1 MEPGNIVEYID
12 RQKITCAVIL
22 DIKKMRLRLLTE
34 GNREVNLSA
43 NRLSH
48 KGDVRLDL
56 SMGRDKLVG
65 ALKETASRRKS
76 LISHIN
82 IQELWEVLYT
92 EQEWIDLPT
101 MTQFCF
107 PDNPSLD
114 HEAAVIRAFFDDK
127 QYFKFNP
134 DKFFPNTEE
143 QVDKIVAQAKEAK
156 RRSKIIET
164 GSNWLKNTLE
174 NNQKTSP
181 TDGMD
186 IEEILGSYYLFEKES
201 PYQDLVKAIL
211 DKTGHRSNS
220 IIFKALVKSGYW
232 DIDENL
238 DLKRYETP
246 IAFPETVI
254 ASANEKK
261 ERFSSLSM
269 DEDRKDLTGLPLMT
283 IDGQSTLDFDDA
295 LSIEYENGHYR
306 IGIHIAD
313 VGYFI
318 KRGEPVDL
326 EAAGRA
332 SSIYLP
338 DLKIPMI
345 PPDLAEGICSLKA
358 GNKRP
363 AISIM
368 VRMNPS
374 GQMIDYDIIPSIIN
388 VKNQLTYYD
397 VNLVADENKDIITLY
412 DIAKKFQQQRLDQ
425 GAIQITLPEINIWI
439 DESGKLNLARTNRE
453 SPGRLLVA
461 ELMIMANWLMAKFLA
476 KNGLSAV
483 YRSQTEPRDRLYQN
497 NNGTLFQN
505 WMQRKLLSRFML
517 TPEPEPHSGLGLD
530 VYVTA
535 SSPIRKYFDLVTQRQ
550 IRAALGLEQPYS
562 QDEIRQVIQVLEQP
576 MGAVFRLQFQ
586 RQRYWL
592 LKYLEGKIG
601 EREEAIVIAKRKNNY
616 IILLTNYM
624 IECILPVS
632 AGIEL
637 KPEDLVRA
645 TIQHVDARNDV
656 LTVFLT

>member
-34 GNREVNLSA
+34 ANREVNLSA

-56 SMGRDKLVG
+56 SMGRDRLVS

-82 IQELWEVLYT
+82 VQELWEILYT
-92 EQEWIDLPT
+92 EQEWIDLST

-107 PDNPSLD
+107 PHNPTFD

-127 QYFKFNP
+127 RYFKFNP

-143 QVDKIVAQAKEAK
+143 QVDQIVAQAKAIERK
-156 RRSKIIET
+156 NKIIET
-164 GSNWLKNTLE
+164 GSKWLKNIVE
-174 NNQKTSP
+174 NSHQTPPPCGK
-181 TDGMD
+181 D
-186 IEEILGSYYLFEKES
+186 IADILASYYLFEKES
-201 PYQDLVKAIL
+201 PHQDLARAIL
-211 DKTGHRSNS
+211 EKTGNKSSR
-220 IIFKALVKSGYW
+220 IIFKALVKTGYW
-232 DIDENL
+232 DIHENL

-254 ASANEKK
+254 ASANEKT
-261 ERFSSLSM
+261 ERFSSLPIK
-269 DEDRKDLTGLPLMT
+269 EDRKDLTGLPLMT

-295 LSIEYENGHYR
+295 LSIQYENGHYI
-306 IGIHIAD
+306 IGVHIAD

-345 PPDLAEGICSLKA
+345 PPDLAEGICSLKT
-358 GNKRP
+358 GKNRP

-368 VRMNPS
+368 LRINSS
-374 GQMIDYDIIPSIIN
+374 GQIIDFDIIASIIN

-397 VNLVADENKDIITLY
+397 VNLLADENKDIITLY

-439 DESGKLNLARTNRE
+439 DETGKLNLAKTNRE

-461 ELMIMANWLMAKFLA
+461 EFMIMTNWLMGKFLA
-476 KNGLSAV
+476 KNGLSAI

-517 TPEPEPHSGLGLD
+517 TPNPEPHSGLGLD

-562 QDEIRQVIQVLEQP
+562 QDEIRQVIHVLEQP

-601 EREEAIVIAKRKNNY
+601 GREEAIVIAKRKNNY

-624 IECILPVS
+624 IECTLPVS
-632 AGIEL
+632 AGMEL

>member
-12 RQKITCAVIL
+12 RQRITCAVIL

-34 GNREVNLSA
+34 ANREVNLSA
-43 NRLSH
+43 SRLSH

-56 SMGRDKLVG
+56 SMGRDKLVS
-65 ALKETASRRKS
+65 ALKETASKRKS

-92 EQEWIDLPT
+92 EQEWIDLST

-107 PDNPSLD
+107 PNNPTFD
-114 HEAAVIRAFFDDK
+114 HESAVVRAFFDDK

-143 QVDKIVAQAKEAK
+143 QVEKIIAQTKEAERK
-156 RRSKIIET
+156 NKIIEA
-164 GSNWLKNTLE
+164 GSAWLKSVTE
-174 NNQKTSP
+174 NNHQTPTSGEVEI
-181 TDGMD
+181 TD
-186 IEEILGSYYLFEKES
+186 ILSSYYLLEKES
-201 PYQDLVKAIL
+201 PHHNLAKAIL
-211 DKTGHRSNS
+211 ERTGYRSSS
-220 IIFKALVKSGYW
+220 IIFKALVKAGYW
-232 DIDENL
+232 DINENL
-238 DLKRYETP
+238 DLKRYDIPVT
-246 IAFPETVI
+246 FPEPVM
-254 ASANEKK
+254 ASANEKS
-261 ERFSSLSM
+261 EFFSALSIQ
-269 DEDRKDLTGLPLMT
+269 EDRKDLTHLPLMT

-295 LSIEYENGHYR
+295 LSIQYENGHYL

-326 EAAGRA
+326 EATTRA

-358 GNKRP
+358 GKNRP

-368 VRMNPS
+368 TRINPS
-374 GQMIDYDIIPSIIN
+374 GQILDYEIIPSVIN
-388 VKNQLTYYD
+388 VKHQLTYYD
-397 VNLVADENKDIITLY
+397 VNQVADENKNIQALY
-412 DIAKKFQQQRLDQ
+412 DVAKKFQQQRLDQ
-425 GAIQITLPEINIWI
+425 GAIQITLPEINTWI
-439 DESGKLNLARTNRE
+439 DESGNLNLAKTNRE

-476 KNGLSAV
+476 KNGLSAI
-483 YRSQTEPRDRLYQN
+483 YRSQTEPRDRLYQD

-550 IRAALGLEQPYS
+550 IRAALGLEPPYT
-562 QDEIRQVIQVLEQP
+562 QDEIRHIIQILEQP
-576 MGAVFRLQFQ
+576 MGSVFRLQYQ
-586 RQRYWL
+586 RHRYWL
-592 LKYLEGKIG
+592 LKYLEGKVG
-601 EREEAIVIAKRKNNY
+601 DREEAIIIAKRKSSH

-624 IECILPVS
+624 IECTLPVS
-632 AGIEL
+632 AGIDL
-637 KPEDLVRA
+637 KPEDLVQV

>member
-12 RQKITCAVIL
+12 RQKITCAVVL

-34 GNREVNLSA
+34 SNREVNLSA

-48 KGDVRLDL
+48 KGDLRLDL
-56 SMGRDKLVG
+56 TMGRDKLVS
-65 ALKETASRRKS
+65 ALKETASKRKS

-92 EQEWIDLPT
+92 EQEWIDLST

-107 PDNPSLD
+107 PNNPTFD

-143 QVDKIVAQAKEAK
+143 QVEKIVAQTREAERK
-156 RRSKIIET
+156 KKIIEA
-164 GSNWLKNTLE
+164 GSAWLKNVVD
-174 NNQKTSP
+174 NNHQTP
-181 TDGMD
+181 PPGELD
-186 IEEILGSYYLFEKES
+186 IADILSSYYLLEKES
-201 PYQDLVKAIL
+201 PYHDLAKAIL
-211 DKTGHRSNS
+211 EKTGYRSSS
-220 IIFKALVKSGYW
+220 IIFKALVKVGYW
-232 DIDENL
+232 DVNENL
-238 DLKRYETP
+238 DLKRLEIPVT
-246 IAFPETVI
+246 FPEPVI
-254 ASANEKK
+254 ASANEKT
-261 ERFSSLSM
+261 EFYSSLSM
-269 DEDRKDLTGLPLMT
+269 QEDRKDLTDLPLMT

-295 LSIEYENGHYR
+295 LSIQYENGHYL

-326 EAAGRA
+326 EATTRA

-358 GNKRP
+358 GKNRP

-368 VRMNPS
+368 TRINPS
-374 GQMIDYDIIPSIIN
+374 GQILDYEMIPSIIN
-388 VKNQLTYYD
+388 VKHQLTYYD
-397 VNLVADENKDIITLY
+397 VNLVADENKNIQVLY
-412 DIAKKFQQQRLDQ
+412 DVAKKFQQQRLDQ
-425 GAIQITLPEINIWI
+425 GAIQITLPEINTWI
-439 DESGKLNLARTNRE
+439 DESGNLNLAKTNRE

-476 KNGLSAV
+476 KHGLAAV

-517 TPEPEPHSGLGLD
+517 SPEPEHHSGLGLD

-550 IRAALGLEQPYS
+550 IRAALGLEPPYS
-562 QDEIRQVIQVLEQP
+562 QEEIRHLIQILEQP
-576 MGAVFRLQFQ
+576 MGSVFRLQYQ

-601 EREEAIVIAKRKNNY
+601 DREEAIIIAKRKSNH

-624 IECILPVS
+624 IECALPASV
-632 AGIEL
+632 GIDL
-637 KPEDLVRA
+637 KPEDLVQV